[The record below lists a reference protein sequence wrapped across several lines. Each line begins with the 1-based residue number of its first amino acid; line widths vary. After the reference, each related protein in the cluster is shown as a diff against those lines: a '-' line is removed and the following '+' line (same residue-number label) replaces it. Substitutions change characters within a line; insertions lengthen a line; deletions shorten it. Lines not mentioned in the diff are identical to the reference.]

1 MTAGPAGPR
10 ILVPMARTGST
21 APAPDAP
28 KKQGRLKQFAQVYKL
43 TAQYDKPAPLWV
55 FGSAL
60 LVLLVGVT
68 LTLLL
73 TDGVFSRVLGIV
85 TAVLAA
91 VLVGLAVL
99 TRRADRALFAQVD
112 GRQGATAIVM
122 QQLRRGWTTSEEPVG
137 ADPRSGDLVFRA
149 VGKPGI
155 VLLVEG
161 PLPRALRLGENEKKR
176 HSRVA
181 SGVPVHVLY
190 VGNGRGPDAAAEG
203 VTADDA
209 PAPIADRSPRSAPW
223 SSGCRRSAA
232 CGPRCPRASTRSGP
246 APTARAMRGR

>member
-1 MTAGPAGPR
+1 
-10 ILVPMARTGST
+10 MARKDT
-21 APAPDAP
+21 APAADAP

-43 TAQYDKPAPLWV
+43 TAQFDKPAPLWV

-60 LVLLVGVT
+60 LVLAVGVT
-68 LTLLL
+68 LTFLL
-73 TDGVFSRVLGIV
+73 TDGIFSRVLGVITTV
-85 TAVLAA
+85 MLAL
-91 VLVGLAVL
+91 LVGLAIL

-112 GRQGATAIVM
+112 GRQGSTAIVM
-122 QQLRRGWTTSEEPVG
+122 QQLKRGWTTSEEPVA

-181 SGVPVHVLY
+181 SGVPVHLLY
-190 VGNGRGPDAAAEG
+190 VGNGPDQTPLRKVSRRLMRLPRALNGAEVSAVVKRMQALG
-203 VTADDA
+203 GLRA
-209 PAPIADRSPRSAPW
+209 PVPKGIDPFRARADRK
-223 SSGCRRSAA
+223 
-232 CGPRCPRASTRSGP
+232 
-246 APTARAMRGR
+246 AMRGR